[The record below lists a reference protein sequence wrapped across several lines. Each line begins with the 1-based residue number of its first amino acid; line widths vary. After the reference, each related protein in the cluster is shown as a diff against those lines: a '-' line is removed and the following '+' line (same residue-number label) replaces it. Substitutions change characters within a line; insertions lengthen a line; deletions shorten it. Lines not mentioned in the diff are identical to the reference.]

1 MVPSRG
7 LSRVPFALLICLCA
21 GALLA
26 SCSGTGSG
34 APAKSSNVVVPDTGP
49 LIGAGSPSPGCPAPN
64 QTTPGATESNLPLR
78 SLCAL
83 PPEATEVW
91 EKIKTGGQLPSAKD
105 GTVFDNNERL
115 LPQHARGYYHEYTVP
130 TPGSKD
136 RGSQRLIT
144 GQGHE
149 LYFTADH
156 YESFVVVDSTAAA
169 RCSSAG
175 IPSC

>member
-1 MVPSRG
+1 MGRNRSV
-7 LSRVPFALLICLCA
+7 LRVPLALLICLCA
-21 GALLA
+21 GMLLA
-26 SCSGTGSG
+26 GCSGSGSGSDTGSG
-34 APAKSSNVVVPDTGP
+34 PPVKGPSVVVPDAGP
-49 LIGAGSPSPGCPAPN
+49 LVGAGSPIPGCPAPK

-83 PPEATEVW
+83 PPEAADIW

-136 RGSQRLIT
+136 RGAQRLIT
-144 GQGHE
+144 GEGQE
-149 LYFTADH
+149 LYYTADH
-156 YESFVVVDSTAAA
+156 YESFVVVDPTAA
-169 RCSSAG
+169 RR
-175 IPSC
+175 

>member
-1 MVPSRG
+1 MGRSRRA
-7 LSRVPFALLICLCA
+7 LRVPLALLVCLFAC
-21 GALLA
+21 ALLA

-34 APAKSSNVVVPDTGP
+34 SGTSTESSNVVVPETGP
-49 LIGAGSPSPGCPAPN
+49 LVGAGSPSPGCPAPN

-83 PPEATEVW
+83 PPEAADVW
-91 EKIKTGGQLPSAKD
+91 EKIRTGGQLSSTKD

-144 GQGHE
+144 GQHHE
-149 LYFTADH
+149 LYYTADH
-156 YESFVVVDSTAAA
+156 YQSFVVVDSTATV
-169 RCSSAG
+169 R
-175 IPSC
+175 